1 MYLTFTFPIQYVKFI
16 LRFPLITNQ
25 IEVSALQLEHFE
37 KGTIDLC
44 QEKRINPMIW
54 SPLAGGE
61 IFTGQSERAVRVRET
76 VQKLLLS

>member
-1 MYLTFTFPIQYVKFI
+1 MSGK
-16 LRFPLITNQ
+16 TNQ
-25 IEVSALQLEHFE
+25 S
-37 KGTIDLC
+37 
-44 QEKRINPMIW
+44 MIW

>member
-76 VQKLLLS
+76 AQKLLLS